1 MSGMIRFIV
10 LYDPPA
16 DADAFDRHYRE
27 VHIPLVRKLPGLI
40 GYTISKGMIPVQ
52 GNRPCHLVAELD
64 FPDMTALQGAFGSP
78 AGQAAA
84 ADVAEMAGE
93 GVHSMIFEVEE
104 A

>member
-1 MSGMIRFIV
+1 MGGMIRLIV

-16 DADAFDRHYRE
+16 DAAAFDQHYRE
-27 VHIPLVRKLPGLI
+27 VHIPLARKMPGLLR
-40 GYTISKGMIPVQ
+40 YTISRGMTPIQ

-64 FPDMTALQGAFGSP
+64 FPDMTTLQEAFGSP

-84 ADVAEMAGE
+84 ADLAEMAGE

-104 A
+104 V

>member
-1 MSGMIRFIV
+1 MSGMIRFII

-27 VHIPLVRKLPGLI
+27 VHIPLVRKLPGLLR
-40 GYTISKGMIPVQ
+40 YTISAGITPVQ
-52 GNRPCHLVAELD
+52 GNQPCHLIAELD
-64 FPDMTALQGAFGSP
+64 FTDLAALQGAFGSP

-84 ADVAEMAGE
+84 ADVAEMVGDR
-93 GVHSMIFEVEE
+93 VRSMIFEVEE

>member
-16 DADAFDRHYRE
+16 DPESFDRHYRE
-27 VHIPLVRKLPGLI
+27 VHIPLVRKLPGLVR
-40 GYTISKGMIPVQ
+40 YTISRGMTPVQ
-52 GNRPCHLVAELD
+52 GDRPTHLIAELD
-64 FPDMTALQGAFGSP
+64 FPDMTAMQEAFRSP

-93 GVHSMIFEVEE
+93 GVHSSIFEVEE
-104 A
+104 V